1 MIKCL
6 KNSAH
11 ICNEYLSIVSKWGYT
26 WDCAF
31 NTVGDK
37 LSESMILVY
46 RPVSKTKNYR
56 QTYEV

>member
-37 LSESMILVY
+37 HSESMILVY
-46 RPVSKTKNYR
+46 WPCV
-56 QTYEV
+56 